1 MTTMSTDG
9 ATAKVDMSRE
19 AVDRRLRELD
29 QLYELGMSLQ
39 KAKKIRKVAS
49 SPPRAS
55 QIQAT
60 SMSTI
65 SSRAEMSISIDRDRI
80 ADFCRRWK
88 VTELALF
95 GSILRDDFRPE
106 SDVDVLVTF
115 EPEAPWTL
123 WDLSE
128 MRQEL
133 ERIFGR
139 AVDLVEKKGLR
150 NPFRRRA
157 VLSSQRLIYAA

>member
-9 ATAKVDMSRE
+9 APKIEMSPGDI
-19 AVDRRLRELD
+19 DRRLRELG
-29 QLYELGMSLQ
+29 QLYEFGVSIQ
-39 KAKKIRKVAS
+39 KAKKIGKVAP
-49 SPPRAS
+49 SP
-55 QIQAT
+55 QAA
-60 SMSTI
+60 I
-65 SSRAEMSISIDRDRI
+65 SAGILPLDRGRI
-80 ADFCRRWK
+80 ADFCQRWK

-115 EPEAPWTL
+115 DPEAPWTL

-133 ERIFGR
+133 EGIFGR

-150 NPFRRRA
+150 NPFRRHA